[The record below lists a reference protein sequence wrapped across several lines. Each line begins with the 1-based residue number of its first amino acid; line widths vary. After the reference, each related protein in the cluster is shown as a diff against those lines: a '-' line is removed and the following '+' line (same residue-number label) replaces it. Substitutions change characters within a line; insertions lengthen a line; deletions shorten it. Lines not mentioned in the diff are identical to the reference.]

1 MRFLN
6 KKGQLNAD
14 FYFPSPV
21 KQTENRIFLNY
32 GLMTF
37 IPRRTE
43 LQKPCPSALNSCVT
57 HKAIFCH
64 KALSRIVYL
73 AYAENRARAAR

>member
-1 MRFLN
+1 
-6 KKGQLNAD
+6 
-14 FYFPSPV
+14 
-21 KQTENRIFLNY
+21 
-32 GLMTF
+32 MTF

-43 LQKPCPSALNSCVT
+43 LQKQSPSALNSCVT

-73 AYAENRARAAR
+73 AYAENRAHAAR